1 MDFPITAR
9 KPEGGFVFLSVAQ
22 LCAVWC
28 AYSHGLLHWLDVRV
42 WCAAHEL
49 VARRCQ
55 CRPGTTPYYT
65 HAELVPLM
73 GGHRGLA
80 AALQRLTTIGFVT
93 WRSEAIGFGM
103 PHVSATVQA
112 DIDAMLARMP
122 RRRCDLPVPRRVLR
136 FIAGGCRR
144 SLWATLF
151 GHLLTCLTY
160 GQGQCR
166 SGGYCTAAWI
176 ATTFGI
182 SLRSVKAAR
191 RHLLAIDVLQTV
203 STSCLV
209 RNRHGAKMLVNLQW
223 SGPTLTRAS
232 LRTLHTDEEEKRS
245 TEAVAN
251 TRRTLPEPETSPESP
266 PSTHVALP
274 LLPLLSVRVQHE
286 TVPCGAS
293 SLMVAPQHQPVPG
306 RNRQHH
312 LTPSTPSDG
321 HELAPPV
328 LPDVHELA
336 PPMTPH
342 KLFGEEKKT
351 QQLASGEPAGRLSAL
366 VRQAQEQIRAG
377 LLPRGEEPRIEQRT
391 ATVRA
396 HLRPPAAPAP
406 VTQPPNVQHITRQ
419 DLREMERLLCVY
431 EQAVDRGW
439 IGSAEA
445 DRLTFV
451 ALAQH
456 VLLYR
461 AQNPGGLLHRL
472 LTKRL
477 FHYITQE
484 DEDQALARLKAYEG
498 AHGVRHVPDTTRS
511 TPQA

>member
-9 KPEGGFVFLSVAQ
+9 KPEGGFVFLPVAQ

-28 AYSHGLLHWLDVRV
+28 AYTHGLLHWLDVRV

-93 WRSEAIGFGM
+93 WRSEAIGFGL
-103 PHVSATVQA
+103 PAFSGPERLACDT
-112 DIDAMLARMP
+112 MLARLP

-136 FIAGGCRR
+136 FLAGGGRR
-144 SLWATLF
+144 SMFATLL

-191 RHLLAIDVLQTV
+191 RHLLTIDLLQAV
-203 STSCLV
+203 PTSCLV

-223 SGPTLTRAS
+223 SGPRLTETPVLVTA
-232 LRTLHTDEEEKRS
+232 TGEADTTH
-245 TEAVAN
+245 EAVQVSAAIV
-251 TRRTLPEPETSPESP
+251 RHVHETGHDARP
-266 PSTHVALP
+266 PA
-274 LLPLLSVRVQHE
+274 LLPVPTRPSCSTRLMSVAGQHE
-286 TVPCGAS
+286 TTQLVGTDHHAAS
-293 SLMVAPQHQPVPG
+293 PVRMV
-306 RNRQHH
+306 
-312 LTPSTPSDG
+312 S
-321 HELAPPV
+321 HEPAPP
-328 LPDVHELA
+328 LRPDVHELA

-377 LLPRGEEPRIEQRT
+377 LLPRCEEPRIEQRP

-419 DLREMERLLCVY
+419 DLREMDRLLCLY
-431 EQAVDRGW
+431 QQAVDKGW

-477 FHYITQE
+477 FHYVTQE
-484 DEDQALARLKAYEG
+484 DEDQALARLKAYAR

-511 TPQA
+511 TPQT

>member
-1 MDFPITAR
+1 MDFPITVS
-9 KPEGGFVFLSVAQ
+9 KPEGGFVFLPVAQ

-42 WCAAHEL
+42 WCALHEL

-65 HAELVPLM
+65 HAELVPLI

-80 AALQRLTTIGFVT
+80 AALQRLTTIELVT
-93 WRSEAIGFGM
+93 WQRNAIGFGLPQM
-103 PHVSATVQA
+103 SAPVQVE
-112 DIDAMLARMP
+112 IDTMLARLP

-136 FIAGGCRR
+136 FLAGGGRR
-144 SLWATLF
+144 SVFATLL

-160 GQGQCR
+160 GHGQCR

-191 RHLLAIDVLQTV
+191 RHLVAIDVV
-203 STSCLV
+203 RVVPTSCLV
-209 RNRHGAKMLVNLQW
+209 RNRHGAKMLVNMQW

-306 RNRQHH
+306 RNRPHQ
-312 LTPSTPSDG
+312 LTPSMRSDG
-321 HELAPPV
+321 HELTPP
-328 LPDVHELA
+328 LRPDMHALA
-336 PPMTPH
+336 PLMTAH
-342 KLFGEEKKT
+342 KLFGEEKNT
-351 QQLASGEPAGRLSAL
+351 QQLASGESAGRLSAL

-377 LLPRGEEPRIEQRT
+377 LLPRCEEPRIEQRA

-396 HLRPPAAPAP
+396 HVRPPAEPAP
-406 VTQPPNVQHITRQ
+406 VTQPPSLQHITRQ
-419 DLREMERLLCVY
+419 DLREMDRLLCLY
-431 EQAVDRGW
+431 QQAVEKGW
-439 IGSAEA
+439 IGRAEA

-477 FHYITQE
+477 FHYVTQE
-484 DEDQALARLKAYEG
+484 DEDQALARLKAYERV
-498 AHGVRHVPDTTRS
+498 HGMRHVPDTTRS
-511 TPQA
+511 TPQT

>member
-1 MDFPITAR
+1 MDFPITVR
-9 KPEGGFVFLSVAQ
+9 KPEGGFVFLPVAQ

-28 AYSHGLLHWLDVRV
+28 AYTHGLLHWLDVRV
-42 WCAAHEL
+42 WCALHEL

-55 CRPGTTPYYT
+55 CRPGTTPCYT
-65 HAELVPLM
+65 HDELVPLI

-103 PHVSATVQA
+103 PHVPAMVQA
-112 DIDAMLARMP
+112 DIDAMLARLP

-136 FIAGGCRR
+136 FLAGGCRR
-144 SLWATLF
+144 SLCATLF

-166 SGGYCTAAWI
+166 SGGYCTASWI

-191 RHLLAIDVLQTV
+191 RHLVAIDVLQTV
-203 STSCLV
+203 PTSCLV
-209 RNRHGAKMLVNLQW
+209 RNRHGAKMLVNVQW
-223 SGPTLTRAS
+223 NGPRLPQTPVSVTA
-232 LRTLHTDEEEKRS
+232 TGEADTTH
-245 TEAVAN
+245 EAVQV
-251 TRRTLPEPETSPESP
+251 RTTVVRPTPETGPDAQP
-266 PSTHVALP
+266 PA
-274 LLPLLSVRVQHE
+274 LLPLPTRPSCSTRLLFAAEQHE
-286 TVPCGAS
+286 TTQLVGTDHHAALPVR
-293 SLMVAPQHQPVPG
+293 MV
-306 RNRQHH
+306 
-312 LTPSTPSDG
+312 S
-321 HELAPPV
+321 HEPAPP
-328 LPDVHELA
+328 LRPDMHALA
-336 PPMTPH
+336 PPMTAH
-342 KLFGEEKKT
+342 KLFGEEENNQKP
-351 QQLASGEPAGRLSAL
+351 AGSEPAGRLSAL
-366 VRQAQEQIRAG
+366 VQHVQAEIKAG
-377 LLPRGEEPRIEQRT
+377 RLPRCEEPRSAQHP

-396 HLRPPAAPAP
+396 QAQPTAEPER
-406 VTQPPNVQHITRQ
+406 VTQPPTLQHITRQ
-419 DLREMERLLCVY
+419 DLREMDRLLILY

-472 LTKRL
+472 LTTRL

-511 TPQA
+511 TPQT

>member
-9 KPEGGFVFLSVAQ
+9 KPEGGFVFLPVAQ

-55 CRPGTTPYYT
+55 CRPGTTPCYT
-65 HAELVPLM
+65 HDELVPLI

-80 AALQRLTTIGFVT
+80 AALQRLTTIGLVT

-112 DIDAMLARMP
+112 DIDAMLARLP

-144 SLWATLF
+144 SMFATLL

-166 SGGYCTAAWI
+166 SGGYCTASWI
-176 ATTFGI
+176 ASTFGI

-203 STSCLV
+203 PTSCLV

-223 SGPTLTRAS
+223 SGPRLPQAPVPVTTTGDADTTHEAGQVSAAIVRREHETGHNAQPPAILPVPTRPS
-232 LRTLHTDEEEKRS
+232 CF
-245 TEAVAN
+245 
-251 TRRTLPEPETSPESP
+251 TR
-266 PSTHVALP
+266 
-274 LLPLLSVRVQHE
+274 LLFAAGQHE
-286 TVPCGAS
+286 TTQRIATNHHHP
-293 SLMVAPQHQPVPG
+293 APV
-306 RNRQHH
+306 R
-312 LTPSTPSDG
+312 TMS
-321 HELAPPV
+321 HELAPP
-328 LPDVHELA
+328 LRPDVHELA
-336 PPMTPH
+336 PPMTAH

-351 QQLASGEPAGRLSAL
+351 QQLVSGEPAGRLSAL

-396 HLRPPAAPAP
+396 HPRPPAAPAP

-419 DLREMERLLCVY
+419 DLREMDRLLCVY
-431 EQAVDRGW
+431 QQAVDRGW
-439 IGSAEA
+439 IGRAEA

-456 VLLYR
+456 ALLYR

-477 FHYITQE
+477 FHYVTQE
-484 DEDQALARLKAYEG
+484 DEDQALARLKAYAR

-511 TPQA
+511 TPQT

>member
-9 KPEGGFVFLSVAQ
+9 KPEGGFVFLPVTQ

-28 AYSHGLLHWLDVRV
+28 AYTHGLLHWLDVRV
-42 WCAAHEL
+42 WCAAQEL

-80 AALQRLTTIGFVT
+80 AAVQRLSTIGFVT
-93 WRSEAIGFGM
+93 WRSDAIGFGM
-103 PHVSATVQA
+103 PAFSGPERIAF
-112 DIDAMLARMP
+112 DAMLARLP

-136 FIAGGCRR
+136 FLAGGCRR
-144 SLWATLF
+144 SLCATLF

-160 GQGQCR
+160 GRGQCR
-166 SGGYCTAAWI
+166 SGGYCTASWI

-191 RHLLAIDVLQTV
+191 RHLVAIDVLQTV
-203 STSCLV
+203 PTSCLV

-223 SGPTLTRAS
+223 SGPRLPQTPVPVTA
-232 LRTLHTDEEEKRS
+232 TGEADTTH
-245 TEAVAN
+245 EAVQVRTAIVRPASE
-251 TRRTLPEPETSPESP
+251 TRPNAQP
-266 PSTHVALP
+266 PA
-274 LLPLLSVRVQHE
+274 LLPLPTRPSCSTRLLFAAEQQETTQLVGTDHQAALPVR
-286 TVPCGAS
+286 
-293 SLMVAPQHQPVPG
+293 MVSHG
-306 RNRQHH
+306 
-312 LTPSTPSDG
+312 
-321 HELAPPV
+321 LAPP
-328 LPDVHELA
+328 LHPDMHALA
-336 PPMTPH
+336 PLMAAQ
-342 KLFGEEKKT
+342 KLFCEEENHQKP
-351 QQLASGEPAGRLSAL
+351 AGSGLAGRLSAL
-366 VRQAQEQIRAG
+366 VQHVQAEIKAG
-377 LLPRGEEPRIEQRT
+377 RLPRYEEPQSAQRT

-396 HLRPPAAPAP
+396 QAQPTAEPER

-419 DLREMERLLCVY
+419 DLRDTGRLLCVY
-431 EQAVDRGW
+431 QQAVDQGW
-439 IGSAEA
+439 IGRAEA

-461 AQNPGGLLHRL
+461 AQNPGGLLYRL

-484 DEDQALARLKAYEG
+484 DEDQALARLKAYAR

-511 TPQA
+511 TPQT